1 MVEKQYL
8 EHALYLDNVLES
20 DLSVLEQI
28 AEIMEENYYTLS
40 ATGNDAIE
48 AAVEDFVNGHWENDQ
63 DNDFNN
69 EEIASAIEY
78 LRIKFHIEGKLG
90 VTASHH
96 YTHRWNQSFDKA
108 KG

>member
-1 MVEKQYL
+1 M
-8 EHALYLDNVLES
+8 HDLDL
-20 DLSVLEQI
+20 LAQI

-40 ATGNDAIE
+40 STGADAVK
-48 AAVEDFVNGHWENDQ
+48 AAVDDFANGYWDNDQ
-63 DNDFNN
+63 DNHFKN
-69 EEIASAIEY
+69 EEIAAAIEY

-96 YTHRWNQSFDKA
+96 YTHKWNQSFDKS